1 MSKEKHIVFAF
12 GRMNPPTAGHSKLV
26 DKVHS
31 EARKRKADHRVIVSH
46 SQDKYKNPLSSAQ
59 KIRYLKHVHPQGKFE
74 GSSQSHPNFFS
85 HLSKMHEQGHTH
97 VTMGGSDRVHE
108 FQKLADKYNGKKGNH
123 GYYKFKHL
131 KVVSAGA
138 RDPDAKGVAGISG
151 TKMRAHA
158 SNNDYKS
165 FKSGLHQNT
174 SHGEA
179 KKLFS
184 ATRKGMGLKENQRR
198 LSFAAFLGEGNA
210 RD

>member
-1 MSKEKHIVFAF
+1 MAASQEQKVDFLLKKIGYVQSKTGIAE
-12 GRMNPPTAGHSKLV
+12 
-26 DKVHS
+26 
-31 EARKRKADHRVIVSH
+31 
-46 SQDKYKNPLSSAQ
+46 
-59 KIRYLKHVHPQGKFE
+59 
-74 GSSQSHPNFFS
+74 
-85 HLSKMHEQGHTH
+85 
-97 VTMGGSDRVHE
+97 
-108 FQKLADKYNGKKGNH
+108 
-123 GYYKFKHL
+123 
-131 KVVSAGA
+131 
-138 RDPDAKGVAGISG
+138 DASGISG